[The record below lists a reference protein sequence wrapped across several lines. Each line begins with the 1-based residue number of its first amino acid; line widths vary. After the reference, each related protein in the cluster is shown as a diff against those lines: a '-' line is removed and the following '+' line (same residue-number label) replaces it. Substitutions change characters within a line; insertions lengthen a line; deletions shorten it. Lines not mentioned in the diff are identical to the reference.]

1 MTQTTEFATRID
13 LPLERRR
20 SLITMLN
27 QQLADT
33 FDLMSQAKQAHW
45 NVKGPH
51 FMELHELFDELAGHL
66 NGFVDAIAER
76 VTALGGTAMGTARLA
91 AAASR
96 LPEYPTD
103 ITDGMAHVAALA
115 DRFAAYGKTTRQAI
129 DFAAEMGDQATAD
142 LMTEI
147 ARTIDKDLW
156 FLEAHLQG

>member
-20 SLITMLN
+20 TLTAMLN

-33 FDLMSQAKQAHW
+33 FDLMSQTKQAHW
-45 NVKGPH
+45 NVKGSQ
-51 FMELHELFDELAGHL
+51 FIALHELFDELASHL
-66 NGFVDAIAER
+66 SGFVDTLAER
-76 VTALGGTAMGTARLA
+76 VTALGGMAMGTVRMA
-91 AAASR
+91 AATSR

-115 DRFAAYGKTTRQAI
+115 DRFAAYAHTTRQAI
-129 DFAAEMGDQATAD
+129 TTAADLGDQATAD
-142 LMTEI
+142 LLTEI

>member
-13 LPLERRR
+13 IPAEHRRK
-20 SLITMLN
+20 LIAMLN

-45 NVKGPH
+45 NVKGPQ
-51 FMELHELFDELAGHL
+51 FLELHELFDELAGRL
-66 NGFVDAIAER
+66 AGFVDLLAER
-76 VTALGGTAMGTARLA
+76 VTALGGTALGTARMA

-103 ITDGMAHVAALA
+103 ITDGMSHVTALA
-115 DRFAAYGKTTRQAI
+115 DRFAAYAQTTRQGI
-129 DFAAEMGDQATAD
+129 DLATNLHDQATAD

-147 ARTIDKDLW
+147 ARAVDKDLW

>member
-1 MTQTTEFATRID
+1 MTQQTEFATRID
-13 LPLERRR
+13 IPIEHRR

-45 NVKGPH
+45 NVKGPQ
-51 FMELHELFDELAGHL
+51 FLELHELFDELATRL
-66 NGFVDAIAER
+66 NGFVDLIAER
-76 VTALGGTAMGTARLA
+76 ITALGGMPLGTARMA

-96 LPEYPTD
+96 IPEYPTD
-103 ITDGMAHVAALA
+103 ITDGLSHVAALA
-115 DRFAAYGKTTRQAI
+115 DRFAAYAQTARQGI
-129 DFAAEMGDQATAD
+129 DFATELSDQATAD

-147 ARTIDKDLW
+147 ARAIDKDLW

>member
-1 MTQTTEFATRID
+1 MTQTTEFTTRID
-13 LPLERRR
+13 LPLEQRR

-33 FDLMSQAKQAHW
+33 FDLMSQTKQAHW

-51 FMELHELFDELAGHL
+51 FMELHELFDTLAGHL
-66 NGFVDAIAER
+66 NDFVDALAER
-76 VTALGGTAMGTARLA
+76 VTALGGMAMGTARMA
-91 AAASR
+91 AATSR

-115 DRFAAYGKTTRQAI
+115 DRFAAYAQTTRHAI
-129 DFAAEMGDQATAD
+129 NAAAEMGDQATAD

-147 ARTIDKDLW
+147 VRTIDKDLW

>member
-20 SLITMLN
+20 SLIAMLN

-45 NVKGPH
+45 NVKGPQ
-51 FMELHELFDELAGHL
+51 FLELHELFDDLAGRL
-66 NGFVDAIAER
+66 SGFVDALAER
-76 VTALGGTAMGTARLA
+76 ITSLGGMAMGTARVA

-115 DRFAAYGKTTRQAI
+115 DRFAAYGQTTRQAI
-129 DFAAEMGDQATAD
+129 DFAAEQGDQATAD
-142 LMTEI
+142 LLTEI
-147 ARTIDKDLW
+147 VRAVDKDLW